1 MKSYYIYKHTSPD
14 GKVYIGATSQR
25 PAKRWGGGSGYV
37 SNPYFAQDI
46 RKYGWEAFTHEI
58 LASGL
63 TKAEAGAE
71 EARFIREHHS
81 AERPFGYNID
91 LGGYSAGRVS
101 AETRAKMSA
110 SHKGHPTSAET
121 RAKLSASH
129 KGKPLTPAQLAGVRA
144 QGLRRRGVS
153 LPEATRAKIS
163 AALSGRKRS
172 AEHCRRISESKM
184 GHTVSEAT
192 RRKISETKRAA
203 ATTARGA
210 PECQGSRCCMHG
222 DGRAVR
228 HGSRSGPFNRAVS
241 REPVKLLS
249 RAAEDLRRLPLEI

>member
-1 MKSYYIYKHTSPD
+1 
-14 GKVYIGATSQR
+14 
-25 PAKRWGGGSGYV
+25 
-37 SNPYFAQDI
+37 
-46 RKYGWEAFTHEI
+46 
-58 LASGL
+58 
-63 TKAEAGAE
+63 
-71 EARFIREHHS
+71 
-81 AERPFGYNID
+81 
-91 LGGYSAGRVS
+91 
-101 AETRAKMSA
+101 MSA

-210 PECQGSRCCMHG
+210 RNAKA
-222 DGRAVR
+222 RAVVCMETGER
-228 HGSRSGPFNRAVS
+228 FDTVTEAAQSITRSPEN
-241 REPVKLLS
+241 LS
-249 RAAEDLRRLPLEI
+249 SCCRGQRKTCGGYHWKYDKEEADHVDR